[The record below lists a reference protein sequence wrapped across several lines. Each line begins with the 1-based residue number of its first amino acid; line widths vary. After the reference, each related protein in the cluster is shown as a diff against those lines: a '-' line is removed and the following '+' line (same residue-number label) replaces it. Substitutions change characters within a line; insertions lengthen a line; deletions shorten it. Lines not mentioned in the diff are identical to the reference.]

1 MVCLLVSLRVG
12 TSLNPTASAA
22 SNSLVR
28 LTTLSGMT
36 STTKRPKLSGITSHA
51 SRACAADLSMQSGSV
66 DSSKNSYRMSIDPKK
81 VPQEL
86 RQYFEDAVSDCPEN
100 PEPLLL
106 ERLRGAINTW
116 QVKNELLTSIIT
128 SKDDTI
134 TSKDIIIT
142 LMNKTI
148 AEKDDKIAELT
159 KEALVVEIKTR
170 AKEASRIVLEDACR
184 KYAETKVPNMN
195 TFTDR
200 YDHFK
205 SNVLLSNNRLT
216 ADSEQHLKELALCG
230 VDADPKQVKK
240 ELDSMVHIL
249 SRQFHVKPQSMDHG
263 AFVGGDALTSATL
276 AMCILRLQTLRHCDV
291 DVTVMNS
298 LGEEMCLL
306 SMGTVTCIKNP
317 QAPGRINKAQTPK
330 KARPAIQAQTPPR
343 TV

>member
-51 SRACAADLSMQSGSV
+51 SRAHGTALRMQSGSA

-100 PEPLLL
+100 PGPLLL

-116 QVKNELLTSIIT
+116 QVQNELIT
-128 SKDDTI
+128 T
-134 TSKDIIIT
+134 KDIIIT

-184 KYAETKVPNMN
+184 KYAENKVRNMN

-230 VDADPKQVKK
+230 VDADPKQVRKA
-240 ELDSMVHIL
+240 LDSMMHIL

-291 DVTVMNS
+291 DVTVINS

>member
-1 MVCLLVSLRVG
+1 
-12 TSLNPTASAA
+12 
-22 SNSLVR
+22 
-28 LTTLSGMT
+28 
-36 STTKRPKLSGITSHA
+36 
-51 SRACAADLSMQSGSV
+51 
-66 DSSKNSYRMSIDPKK
+66 MSIDPKK

-100 PEPLLL
+100 PGPLLL

-116 QVKNELLTSIIT
+116 QVQNELIT
-128 SKDDTI
+128 T
-134 TSKDIIIT
+134 KDIIIT

-184 KYAETKVPNMN
+184 KYAENKVRNMN

-230 VDADPKQVKK
+230 VDADPKQVRKA
-240 ELDSMVHIL
+240 LDSIMHIL

-291 DVTVMNS
+291 DVTVINS

>member
-1 MVCLLVSLRVG
+1 
-12 TSLNPTASAA
+12 
-22 SNSLVR
+22 
-28 LTTLSGMT
+28 
-36 STTKRPKLSGITSHA
+36 
-51 SRACAADLSMQSGSV
+51 
-66 DSSKNSYRMSIDPKK
+66 
-81 VPQEL
+81 
-86 RQYFEDAVSDCPEN
+86 
-100 PEPLLL
+100 
-106 ERLRGAINTW
+106 
-116 QVKNELLTSIIT
+116 
-128 SKDDTI
+128 
-134 TSKDIIIT
+134 
-142 LMNKTI
+142 MNKTI

-184 KYAETKVPNMN
+184 KYAENKVRNMN

-216 ADSEQHLKELALCG
+216 ANSEQHLKELALCG
-230 VDADPKQVKK
+230 VDADPKQVRKA
-240 ELDSMVHIL
+240 LDSMMHIL

-291 DVTVMNS
+291 DVTVINS

-306 SMGTVTCIKNP
+306 SMGTVMCIKNP

>member
-28 LTTLSGMT
+28 LTTFSGMT

-51 SRACAADLSMQSGSV
+51 SRAHGTALRMQSGSA

-100 PEPLLL
+100 PGPLLL

-116 QVKNELLTSIIT
+116 QVQNELIT
-128 SKDDTI
+128 T
-134 TSKDIIIT
+134 KDIIIT

-184 KYAETKVPNMN
+184 KYAENKVRNMN

-230 VDADPKQVKK
+230 VDANPKQVKK
-240 ELDSMVHIL
+240 ALDSIMHML

-291 DVTVMNS
+291 DVTVINS

>member
-1 MVCLLVSLRVG
+1 
-12 TSLNPTASAA
+12 
-22 SNSLVR
+22 
-28 LTTLSGMT
+28 
-36 STTKRPKLSGITSHA
+36 
-51 SRACAADLSMQSGSV
+51 
-66 DSSKNSYRMSIDPKK
+66 MSIDPKK

-100 PEPLLL
+100 PGPLLL

-116 QVKNELLTSIIT
+116 QVKYAVQNEMITSKDAIINSKDDIIT

-134 TSKDIIIT
+134 TTKDIIIT

-184 KYAETKVPNMN
+184 KYAENKVRNMN
-195 TFTDR
+195 TFADR

-230 VDADPKQVKK
+230 VDADPKQVRKA
-240 ELDSMVHIL
+240 LDSIMHIL

-291 DVTVMNS
+291 DVTVINS

-306 SMGTVTCIKNP
+306 SMGTVMCIKNP